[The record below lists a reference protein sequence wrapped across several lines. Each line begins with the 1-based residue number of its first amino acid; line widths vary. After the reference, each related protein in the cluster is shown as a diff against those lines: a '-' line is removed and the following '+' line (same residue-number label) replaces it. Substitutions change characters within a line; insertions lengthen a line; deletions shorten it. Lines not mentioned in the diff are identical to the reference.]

1 MVATMDTVLG
11 ANPLGVSFITGLG
24 ALTPQDPLQGE
35 DFVLLNSTVS
45 LLRRFT

>member
-24 ALTPQDPLQGE
+24 AFTPQDPLQGE
-35 DFVLLNSTVS
+35 DFGLPNSTVS